1 MLCQRYPDSS
11 LRKAFACICQV
22 ICQVC
27 QVKKERGDVTPR
39 QAVVGRV
46 NVALPGSKDGE
57 GKGSDV
63 AVLAGD
69 QRQNGVKGHGLLVLV
84 VDFH

>member
-1 MLCQRYPDSS
+1 MPASARLFVR
-11 LRKAFACICQV
+11 FARL
-22 ICQVC
+22 
-27 QVKKERGDVTPR
+27 KKERGDVTPR
-39 QAVVGRV
+39 QAIVGRV
-46 NVALPGSKDGE
+46 KVALPGGKDGE

-84 VDFH
+84 VDFD